1 MVACHQPCVYLGF
14 LYNWFVFAILDNAII
29 ELQLL
34 TLWFNKLLAGV
45 IWGFLEGTAK
55 EFFEKLCFTKIGR
68 TGSYMPM
75 VLGFFYLR
83 VPNRGCHKVPR
94 NAYCFHGINTVG
106 VMMHPQLSN
115 FLMLL
120 IRTAKESF
128 FDAFI
133 KCGLGQSNHFRQL
146 VLSNI

>member
-1 MVACHQPCVYLGF
+1 MALWITMHVSWNILHDVFLFCFFDDWDSFIIYNLMTCCGSVSSALRIGF

-45 IWGFLEGTAK
+45 ICGFLEGTAK

-94 NAYCFHGINTVG
+94 NTYCFHGINKV
-106 VMMHPQLSN
+106 
-115 FLMLL
+115 
-120 IRTAKESF
+120 
-128 FDAFI
+128 
-133 KCGLGQSNHFRQL
+133 
-146 VLSNI
+146 